1 MNSDK
6 TLQSQINNASGKTNR
21 QELLNK
27 LHENINKKR
36 DERLT
41 VSPHVMNKLNKEVN
55 DEKKQNDSDVRVTP
69 IMKDYFIKALKTY
82 PGYDMPSPIKILNNR
97 DEQELKFVKFCIKL
111 LKENNNDPD
120 VLDNPYSKYMREVLG
135 LNN

>member
-6 TLQSQINNASGKTNR
+6 TLQSQLNNNKPNR

-36 DERLT
+36 EERLIIR
-41 VSPHVMNKLNKEVN
+41 PKIMKRLNEEVEL
-55 DEKKQNDSDVRVTP
+55 EKKQNDTDPRVTT
-69 IMKDYFIKALKTY
+69 IMKEYFIKALKTY
-82 PGYDMPSPIKILNNR
+82 QGYDMPSPIKILENR
-97 DEQELKFVKFCIKL
+97 DEYELKYIKLCIKL
-111 LKENNNDPD
+111 LKENGNNPD

>member
-6 TLQSQINNASGKTNR
+6 TLQSQINNASGKPNR

-41 VSPHVMNKLNKEVN
+41 VSPHLMNKLNKEVTE
-55 DEKKQNDSDVRVTP
+55 EKKQNDSDLRVTP

-82 PGYDMPSPIKILNNR
+82 PGYDMPSPVKILNNR
-97 DEQELKFVKFCIKL
+97 DEHELKFVKFFLFSKIRRTLLYL
-111 LKENNNDPD
+111 LKGKII
-120 VLDNPYSKYMREVLG
+120 LLKFLFSF
-135 LNN
+135 

>member
-6 TLQSQINNASGKTNR
+6 TLQSQINNASGKQNR

-41 VSPHVMNKLNKEVN
+41 VSPHVMKKLNKEVTE
-55 DEKKQNDSDVRVTP
+55 EKKQNDSDPRVTP

-82 PGYDMPSPIKILNNR
+82 PGYDMPSPIKILNSR
-97 DEQELKFVKFCIKL
+97 DEYELKFIKLCIKL
-111 LKENNNDPD
+111 LKDNDNNSD